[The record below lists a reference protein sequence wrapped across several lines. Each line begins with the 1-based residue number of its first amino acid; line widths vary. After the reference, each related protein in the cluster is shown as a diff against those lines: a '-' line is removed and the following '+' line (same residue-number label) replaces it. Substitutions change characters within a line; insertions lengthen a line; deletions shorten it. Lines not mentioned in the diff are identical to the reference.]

1 MWRNT
6 VKAIFGDYPVRQPYT
21 DQRLSPIGMCVK
33 SLDILG
39 VSLIQMVDSNSL
51 LPHNLVTKYGL
62 NGEVAAACVRE
73 TFSSI
78 IQPVEDPADLSP
90 DDHLRTLG
98 FILRGVVGIL
108 CADPVRLG
116 RTSKQETILLAHP
129 KNGLDSQGQE
139 TQCMAASINV
149 CDDIYTVQP
158 VSQIRTSTPSSDDV
172 GLSVVPGPFRWT
184 VWSVVP
190 TPNKQPAA
198 YSSLSNL
205 GFRYMEESLSCNIT
219 TARFTYYLKPRPKIK
234 SKYKHKHHDFDSSTS
249 RYGRSLPLTLHVPLR
264 YLIVVLVLSSVPA
277 FALEFYSRLER
288 FVFSSARQLAFQEFD
303 LDKVQSVK
311 PSDSPKKLK
320 SEDITQVEISLKGVT
335 FVPSARFTFDTY
347 TSLENYRMK
356 GSLHMGNGSEPI
368 DPLSSFLSNQ
378 FIDNTSFM
386 ITFGADVEVRPIL
399 TRSNIRRMPTALSL
413 LFHQQ
418 FETLSWLVDAAG
430 SDLHNRSFGVS
441 YTCTR
446 TTKPWKR
453 PLPLLSST
461 VVNSA
466 GAFSFG
472 MWLIVLIACK
482 FDQRHSRAKT
492 PPPENR
498 DFDDEQNNGSQ
509 VSKVL
514 GRQSES
520 KDQ

>member
-1 MWRNT
+1 
-6 VKAIFGDYPVRQPYT
+6 
-21 DQRLSPIGMCVK
+21 
-33 SLDILG
+33 
-39 VSLIQMVDSNSL
+39 
-51 LPHNLVTKYGL
+51 
-62 NGEVAAACVRE
+62 
-73 TFSSI
+73 
-78 IQPVEDPADLSP
+78 
-90 DDHLRTLG
+90 
-98 FILRGVVGIL
+98 
-108 CADPVRLG
+108 
-116 RTSKQETILLAHP
+116 
-129 KNGLDSQGQE
+129 
-139 TQCMAASINV
+139 MAASINV

-234 SKYKHKHHDFDSSTS
+234 SKYKHKHQICGSCYSEGFQNTVFLCSDFDSSTS
-249 RYGRSLPLTLHVPLR
+249 R
-264 YLIVVLVLSSVPA
+264 VPA

-335 FVPSARFTFDTY
+335 FVPSAQFTFDTY

>member
-108 CADPVRLG
+108 CADPVRG

-288 FVFSSARQLAFQEFD
+288 SSARQLAFQEFD

-430 SDLHNRSFGVS
+430 SDL
-441 YTCTR
+441 
-446 TTKPWKR
+446 P
-453 PLPLLSST
+453 
-461 VVNSA
+461 
-466 GAFSFG
+466 
-472 MWLIVLIACK
+472 
-482 FDQRHSRAKT
+482 
-492 PPPENR
+492 
-498 DFDDEQNNGSQ
+498 
-509 VSKVL
+509 
-514 GRQSES
+514 
-520 KDQ
+520 

>member
-1 MWRNT
+1 
-6 VKAIFGDYPVRQPYT
+6 
-21 DQRLSPIGMCVK
+21 
-33 SLDILG
+33 
-39 VSLIQMVDSNSL
+39 
-51 LPHNLVTKYGL
+51 
-62 NGEVAAACVRE
+62 
-73 TFSSI
+73 
-78 IQPVEDPADLSP
+78 
-90 DDHLRTLG
+90 
-98 FILRGVVGIL
+98 
-108 CADPVRLG
+108 
-116 RTSKQETILLAHP
+116 
-129 KNGLDSQGQE
+129 
-139 TQCMAASINV
+139 MAASINV

-234 SKYKHKHHDFDSSTS
+234 SKYKHKHH
-249 RYGRSLPLTLHVPLR
+249 
-264 YLIVVLVLSSVPA
+264 VPA

-378 FIDNTSFM
+378 FIDNT
-386 ITFGADVEVRPIL
+386 
-399 TRSNIRRMPTALSL
+399 MPTALSL

-492 PPPENR
+492 PPPENP
-498 DFDDEQNNGSQ
+498 DFYDEQNNGSQ